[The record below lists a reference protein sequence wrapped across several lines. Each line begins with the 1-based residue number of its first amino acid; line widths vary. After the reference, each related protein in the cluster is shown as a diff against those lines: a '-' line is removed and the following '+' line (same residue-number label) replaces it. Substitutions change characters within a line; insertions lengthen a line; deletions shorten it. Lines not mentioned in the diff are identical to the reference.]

1 MKDKEKRLLELIYLP
16 IGDKPYMSP
25 IQIMKAMFLIKEEL
39 DLSEFYEF
47 KPYLYGPCSFEI
59 YSDLLDLKIRGL
71 IDTIPSLWGWKNYR
85 ITAKGKVEAEKYIKE
100 ESEEVKNKILQIK
113 KLVVSKSFLE
123 LLRYVYTKYPEYA
136 TNSIV
141 NVGAIK

>member
-1 MKDKEKRLLELIYLP
+1 MGKEKKLLELIYLP
-16 IGDKPYMSP
+16 VGGNPGMSP
-25 IQIMKAMFLIKEEL
+25 IQIMKAMFLIKQEL

-71 IDTIPSLWGWKNYR
+71 IDTIPSLSGWKNYR
-85 ITAKGKVEAEKYIKE
+85 ITTKGKVEAEKYIKE

-141 NVGAIK
+141 NLGAIK